1 MAKRYAVI
9 LAAGKGTRMKSKLYK
24 VLHPVMDRPM
34 VQHVIDQVKTVHL
47 DKLVTIVGFGADQ
60 VEEHIGSDSE
70 FVVQKKQLGTGHA
83 VLQAEELLTGKEGTT
98 IIVCGDTP
106 LITGDTYQAL
116 FDEHE
121 KTKAKATVLTA
132 KAPDPGGYGR
142 VIRNE
147 QNEVEKIVEHKDASA
162 RERSINEIN
171 TGTYCFDN
179 QALFRAL
186 QHVSNDN
193 KQGEYYLPDVIG
205 ILREQSEKVS
215 AFLTED
221 FNETIGINDR
231 AALADAERILKRRIN
246 ESHMRNGVS
255 IIDPDHT
262 YIHPEVKIEQDAVIH
277 PGSIIKGD
285 SVIEAAAEI
294 GPHSEITNC
303 YVGEETAIKQ
313 SVASDSKIGNRVNI
327 GPYAHIRP
335 ESVISNKAK
344 IGNFVEVKKTKL
356 GEGSKISHLSYIGD
370 ADVGSNVNVGC
381 GTITVNYDGKNKYLT
396 TIEDDAFIGCNS
408 NLIAPVTVGQGSYV
422 AAGSTITKNV
432 PGDALA
438 IARAR
443 QSNKDGYAARLKN
456 RQKD

>member
-24 VLHPVMDRPM
+24 VLHPVMERPM
-34 VQHVIDQVKTVHL
+34 VQHVIDQVKTVQL
-47 DKLVTIVGFGADQ
+47 DKLVTIVGFGAEK
-60 VEEHIGSDSE
+60 VEELIGNDSE
-70 FVVQKKQLGTGHA
+70 FVVQKEQLGTGHA
-83 VLQAEELLTGKEGTT
+83 VLQAEELLKDKEGTT
-98 IIVCGDTP
+98 IVVCGDTP
-106 LITGDTYQAL
+106 LITSSTYQAL
-116 FDEHE
+116 FDHHE
-121 KTKAKATVLTA
+121 QTNAKATVLTA
-132 KAPDPGGYGR
+132 KAPDPAGYGR
-142 VIRNE
+142 VVRNKL
-147 QNEVEKIVEHKDASA
+147 NEVERIVEHKDASKE
-162 RERSINEIN
+162 ERSIDEIN

-179 QALFRAL
+179 QALFHAL

-193 KQGEYYLPDVIG
+193 SQGEYYLPDVIE
-205 ILREQSEKVS
+205 ILRDQSEKVS
-215 AFLTED
+215 AFLTQD
-221 FNETIGINDR
+221 FDETIGINNR
-231 AALADAERILKRRIN
+231 SALAEAEKILKRRIN
-246 ESHMRNGVS
+246 ENHMRNGVS

-262 YIHPEVKIEQDAVIH
+262 YIHPGVKIEQDVVIH

-285 SVIEAAAEI
+285 SIIEANAEI

-303 YVGEETAIKQ
+303 YIGEETTVKQ
-313 SVASDSKIGNRVNI
+313 SVATDSKIGNRVNI

-356 GEGSKISHLSYIGD
+356 GEGSKISHLSYMGD
-370 ADVGSNVNVGC
+370 ADVGNNVNVGC

-408 NLIAPVTVGQGSYV
+408 NLIAPVTVGQGSYI

-432 PGDALA
+432 PEDALA
-438 IARAR
+438 VARAR
-443 QSNKDGYAARLKN
+443 QSNKEGYAARIKN

>member
-34 VQHVIDQVKTVHL
+34 VQHVIDQVKTVQL
-47 DKLVTIVGFGADQ
+47 DKLVTIVGFGAEK
-60 VEEHIGSDSE
+60 VEEHIGNDSE
-70 FVVQKKQLGTGHA
+70 FVVQKEQLGTGHA
-83 VLQAEELLTGKEGTT
+83 VLQAEGLLKGKEGTT
-98 IIVCGDTP
+98 IVVCGDTP
-106 LITGDTYQAL
+106 LITSDTYQAL
-116 FDEHE
+116 FDHHE
-121 KTKAKATVLTA
+121 KTNAKATVLTT
-132 KAPDPGGYGR
+132 KAPDPAGYGR
-142 VIRNE
+142 VVRNK
-147 QNEVEKIVEHKDASA
+147 QNEVERIVEHKDASVEEHA
-162 RERSINEIN
+162 INEIN

-179 QALFRAL
+179 KALFQAL

-193 KQGEYYLPDVIG
+193 TQGEYYLPDVIG
-205 ILREQSEKVS
+205 IMREQSEKVS

-231 AALADAERILKRRIN
+231 AALAEAEKILRRRIN
-246 ESHMRNGVS
+246 EKHMRNGVS

-262 YIHPEVKIEQDAVIH
+262 YIHPNVKIEQDVTIH
-277 PGSIIKGD
+277 PGTIIKGD
-285 SVIEAAAEI
+285 SIIEAEAEI

-303 YVGEETAIKQ
+303 YVGEETHLKQ
-313 SVASDSKIGNRVNI
+313 SVATDSKIGNRVKI

-335 ESVISNKAK
+335 ESIISNQAK

-370 ADVGSNVNVGC
+370 ADVGRNVNVGC

-408 NLIAPVTVGQGSYV
+408 NLIAPVTVGQGSYI

-432 PGDALA
+432 PEDALA
-438 IARAR
+438 VARAR
-443 QSNKDGYAARLKN
+443 QSNKEGYATRIKN